1 MCNMK
6 KSIHDNENEHIDINK
21 KNSIFSFCLES
32 SIDVAKPEQTNKMLI
47 QQFV

>member
-1 MCNMK
+1 M
-6 KSIHDNENEHIDINK
+6 HDNKNEHTVISK
-21 KNSIFSFCLES
+21 ANSIFSFCLES